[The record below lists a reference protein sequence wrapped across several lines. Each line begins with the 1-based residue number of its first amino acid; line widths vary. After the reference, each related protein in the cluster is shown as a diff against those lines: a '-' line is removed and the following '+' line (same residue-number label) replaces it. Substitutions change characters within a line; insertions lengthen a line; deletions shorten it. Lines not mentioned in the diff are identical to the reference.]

1 MPGETRHARVTIL
14 TGHAV
19 EDVDPRHEGDGPL
32 TAHDA
37 MHTPSGGAASAS
49 GDSAPAARVAAP
61 EGGEHARHLVVR
73 GPAIDGETRCV
84 HYGSPL
90 DVVALRAP
98 CCDAWYP
105 CHLCH
110 AAVADHPLEVIPR
123 AEHHLPAALCG
134 VCRTTLSVP
143 EYLAADSCPSCG
155 AAFNPGCAA
164 HAHLYFAP

>member
-1 MPGETRHARVTIL
+1 VTPGAGHGHLRGDPGHPRVTRL
-14 TGHAV
+14 TGYDVVHA
-19 EDVDPRHEGDGPL
+19 
-32 TAHDA
+32 
-37 MHTPSGGAASAS
+37 SASAS
-49 GDSAPAARVAAP
+49 GSGIASGAPGSDAGTHAPAI
-61 EGGEHARHLVVR
+61 VVR
-73 GPAIDGETRCV
+73 GPAIDAETRCI
-84 HYGSPL
+84 HYGSAL

-134 VCRTTLSVP
+134 VCRATMSVP
-143 EYLAADSCPSCG
+143 EYLAEDSCPSCG

>member
-1 MPGETRHARVTIL
+1 MDTVTSACSPA
-14 TGHAV
+14 T
-19 EDVDPRHEGDGPL
+19 DDGV
-32 TAHDA
+32 AGRD
-37 MHTPSGGAASAS
+37 
-49 GDSAPAARVAAP
+49 PAAEIDDV
-61 EGGEHARHLVVR
+61 VVR
-73 GPAIDGETRCV
+73 GPSIDAETRCI
-84 HYGSPL
+84 HYGSAL

-110 AAVADHPLEVIPR
+110 AAVADHPLQVIPR

-134 VCRTTLSVP
+134 VCRATMSVP

-164 HAHLYFAP
+164 HAHVYFAP

>member
-1 MPGETRHARVTIL
+1 MPAEQPDRDVTPSAGHVARVRAESR
-14 TGHAV
+14 GSAAV
-19 EDVDPRHEGDGPL
+19 GNADVLRGTNAGAGADAGP
-32 TAHDA
+32 
-37 MHTPSGGAASAS
+37 
-49 GDSAPAARVAAP
+49 VII
-61 EGGEHARHLVVR
+61 R
-73 GPAIDGETRCV
+73 GPAIDAETRCI
-84 HYGSPL
+84 HYGSAL

-123 AEHHLPAALCG
+123 AVQHLPAALCG
-134 VCRTTLSVP
+134 VCRATMSVP

-155 AAFNPGCAA
+155 AAFNPGCSA

>member
-1 MPGETRHARVTIL
+1 MTGPGPGDPAAAPLPADGEGVTPSAGHARISLSMWDARVTSSA
-14 TGHAV
+14 GHVPVPTTV
-19 EDVDPRHEGDGPL
+19 E
-32 TAHDA
+32 
-37 MHTPSGGAASAS
+37 
-49 GDSAPAARVAAP
+49 
-61 EGGEHARHLVVR
+61 VR
-73 GPAIDGETRCV
+73 GPAVDPQTRCI

-110 AAVADHPLEVIPR
+110 AAVADHPLEMIPR
-123 AEHHLPAALCG
+123 SEHHLPAALCG
-134 VCRTTLSVP
+134 VCRATMTVP
-143 EYLAADSCPSCG
+143 EYLAADACPSCG

>member
-1 MPGETRHARVTIL
+1 VTPSAGHRSIPPNPGALAVTPSA
-14 TGHAV
+14 GHSASLGSAPVGASAV
-19 EDVDPRHEGDGPL
+19 ESAAILRETTTG
-32 TAHDA
+32 ADA
-37 MHTPSGGAASAS
+37 
-49 GDSAPAARVAAP
+49 V
-61 EGGEHARHLVVR
+61 VVR
-73 GPAIDGETRCV
+73 GPAIDAETRCV
-84 HYGSPL
+84 HYGSAL

-110 AAVADHPLEVIPR
+110 AAVAGHPLAVIPR

-134 VCRTTLSVP
+134 VCRATMSVP

>member
-1 MPGETRHARVTIL
+1 MTGPGPGGPAAAPLPDVGDGVTPSAGHARLSLSAESAHVTSSAGHARV
-14 TGHAV
+14 AFSV
-19 EDVDPRHEGDGPL
+19 E
-32 TAHDA
+32 
-37 MHTPSGGAASAS
+37 
-49 GDSAPAARVAAP
+49 
-61 EGGEHARHLVVR
+61 VR
-73 GPAIDGETRCV
+73 GPAVDPQTRCI

-123 AEHHLPAALCG
+123 SEHHLPAALCG
-134 VCRTTLSVP
+134 VCRATMTVP
-143 EYLAADSCPSCG
+143 EYLAADACPSCG

>member
-1 MPGETRHARVTIL
+1 MPAEQRHRDVTSSAGHVAPAR
-14 TGHAV
+14 A
-19 EDVDPRHEGDGPL
+19 ESR
-32 TAHDA
+32 
-37 MHTPSGGAASAS
+37 
-49 GDSAPAARVAAP
+49 DSAAVGNADVLRGTSADAGVDADPVI
-61 EGGEHARHLVVR
+61 VR
-73 GPAIDGETRCV
+73 GPAIDAETRCI
-84 HYGSPL
+84 HYGSAL

-123 AEHHLPAALCG
+123 SEHHLPAALCG
-134 VCRTTLSVP
+134 VCRATMSVP

-155 AAFNPGCAA
+155 APFNPGCAA

>member
-1 MPGETRHARVTIL
+1 MTGPAAAGSGRALGDGGAVTPSAGHPPIPPLEGVPRVTSSA
-14 TGHAV
+14 GHSPAP
-19 EDVDPRHEGDGPL
+19 DVL
-32 TAHDA
+32 A
-37 MHTPSGGAASAS
+37 
-49 GDSAPAARVAAP
+49 
-61 EGGEHARHLVVR
+61 VR
-73 GPAIDGETRCV
+73 GPAIDAQTRCI
-84 HYGSPL
+84 HYGSAL

-123 AEHHLPAALCG
+123 TEHHLPAALCG
-134 VCRTTLSVP
+134 VCRATMSVP
-143 EYLAADSCPSCG
+143 EYLAADACPTCG

>member
-1 MPGETRHARVTIL
+1 MPAEERDEDVTPRAGHVARSPIEALGSGDGETA
-14 TGHAV
+14 AV
-19 EDVDPRHEGDGPL
+19 LRGAGAGVDAGP
-32 TAHDA
+32 
-37 MHTPSGGAASAS
+37 
-49 GDSAPAARVAAP
+49 VI
-61 EGGEHARHLVVR
+61 VR
-73 GPAIDGETRCV
+73 GPAIDAETRCV
-84 HYGSPL
+84 HYGSAL

-123 AEHHLPAALCG
+123 ADQHLPAALCG
-134 VCRTTLSVP
+134 ACRATMNVP

>member
-1 MPGETRHARVTIL
+1 MIGSGPGDPAAAPLPADGDGVTPSAGHARMSLLAESAHVTSSAGHARV
-14 TGHAV
+14 AFSV
-19 EDVDPRHEGDGPL
+19 E
-32 TAHDA
+32 
-37 MHTPSGGAASAS
+37 
-49 GDSAPAARVAAP
+49 
-61 EGGEHARHLVVR
+61 VR
-73 GPAIDGETRCV
+73 GPAIDSQTRCI

-98 CCDAWYP
+98 CCDVWHP

-123 AEHHLPAALCG
+123 SEHHLPAALCG
-134 VCRTTLSVP
+134 VCRATMTVP
-143 EYLAADSCPSCG
+143 EYLAADACPSCG

>member
-1 MPGETRHARVTIL
+1 MPVLDGNEGVTPL
-14 TGHAV
+14 TGPIAL
-19 EDVDPRHEGDGPL
+19 G
-32 TAHDA
+32 
-37 MHTPSGGAASAS
+37 
-49 GDSAPAARVAAP
+49 RVADAVDRAP
-61 EGGEHARHLVVR
+61 ETSPEAEGRAADAAAADVRPPAEVADDMVVR
-73 GPAIDGETRCV
+73 GPAIDAETRCV
-84 HYGSPL
+84 HYGSAL

-123 AEHHLPAALCG
+123 VEHHLPAALCG
-134 VCRTTLSVP
+134 VCRATMSVP

>member
-1 MPGETRHARVTIL
+1 MTGSAVHDPVGEPVL
-14 TGHAV
+14 
-19 EDVDPRHEGDGPL
+19 
-32 TAHDA
+32 
-37 MHTPSGGAASAS
+37 
-49 GDSAPAARVAAP
+49 
-61 EGGEHARHLVVR
+61 VR
-73 GPAIDGETRCV
+73 GPAVDAETRCI
-84 HYGSPL
+84 HYGSAL

-123 AEHHLPAALCG
+123 TEHHLPAALCG
-134 VCRTTLSVP
+134 VCRTTMTVP